1 MFFLLSDVTS
11 DIKPSTDA
19 GHALKIN
26 IQTRF
31 LNLSACSWSPY
42 LWNYPYD
49 VHWDALFTFWRRPLQ
64 ECDTANLDQLMV
76 SHVIMSETCTPYRS
90 NAERR
95 YCPDRCSSLSADN
108 PRIPHLYRTP
118 YACQPRLLS
127 FNFLTVVTLGRR
139 ERREYER

>member
-1 MFFLLSDVTS
+1 MFSSKCFFCYPMSRQILNHLLMH
-11 DIKPSTDA
+11 A

-95 YCPDRCSSLSADN
+95 YCPDF
-108 PRIPHLYRTP
+108 PRPIREFLTSTP
-118 YACQPRLLS
+118 LPPRPTHDSYPLLS
-127 FNFLTVVTLGRR
+127 
-139 ERREYER
+139 